1 MRIGDDIVQK
11 ISDLRNLANAFI
23 LESLEEEGIVG
34 IVPSHGAVLATLYHE
49 GPLPM
54 KEISRRIHRDKSTLT
69 VLVRKLEELGY
80 VEREPD
86 EKDSRIVRVRL
97 TEKGIAFRALFE
109 RISEELR
116 RTLWGDAPDRERE
129 DFCRLLADMTSRM
142 ERVLGAGGGDHQ

>member
-23 LESLEEEGIVG
+23 LKCLEEEGIVG
-34 IVPSHGAVLATLYHE
+34 LVPSHGAVLAALYRE

-54 KEISRRIHRDKSTLT
+54 KEICKRIHKDKSTLT

-86 EKDSRIVRVRL
+86 EKDNRIVRVRL
-97 TEKGIAFRALFE
+97 TEKGVASRGALE
-109 RISEELR
+109 RVSLR
-116 RTLWGDAPDRERE
+116 LRERVWGDAPEE
-129 DFCRLLADMTSRM
+129 EKAAVCHALIKMIERM
-142 ERVLGAGGGDHQ
+142 EQDPVR

>member
-1 MRIGDDIVQK
+1 MLFR
-11 ISDLRNLANAFI
+11 S
-23 LESLEEEGIVG
+23 GIVG

-97 TEKGIAFRALFE
+97 TEKGIASRGALE
-109 RISEELR
+109 RVSLRLRERVWGNASEE
-116 RTLWGDAPDRERE
+116 ERE
-129 DFCRLLADMTSRM
+129 AVCHALIKMIERM
-142 ERVLGAGGGDHQ
+142 EQDPVR